1 MKEVDELV
9 DDLLGS
15 EIQLALDRGEPDLG
29 NRPRVGVGA
38 QAEHGVHH
46 LSRASGDAEPQLDR
60 AAGEPGATPRQR
72 CGSAF
77 DGEEADDTRVTEDG
91 GGVCGQGR
99 PGVTPAAG
107 DDGGDDLLGEV
118 AGDLVEY
125 GDGEL
130 FDRLK
135 ALVEVALGQA
145 GLVADLADARR
156 RDAAGSEQ
164 LESGIQE
171 LLAADGQPLAGADA
185 AVRA

>member
-1 MKEVDELV
+1 VVEPNHSSTARRANPARRCASAAVRPSTARRRTTR
-9 DDLLGS
+9 GS
-15 EIQLALDRGEPDLG
+15 
-29 NRPRVGVGA
+29 PRTAAACAV
-38 QAEHGVHH
+38 
-46 LSRASGDAEPQLDR
+46 RAGR
-60 AAGEPGATPRQR
+60 AA
-72 CGSAF
+72 
-77 DGEEADDTRVTEDG
+77 
-91 GGVCGQGR
+91 
-99 PGVTPAAG
+99 AAG
-107 DDGGDDLLGEV
+107 DDRRDDLLGEP
-118 AGDLVEY
+118 AGDLVEDR
-125 GDGEL
+125 DGEL